1 MVPPTLCKTLAV
13 VFFVALEHLV
23 LDELDDFAQGEGLLA
38 GPAHE
43 HVIVTVR
50 RIRCL
55 RICCEEGQEINH
67 GLVGIQ
73 L

>member
-1 MVPPTLCKTLAV
+1 M
-13 VFFVALEHLV
+13 

-38 GPAHE
+38 RPAHE